1 MQRAS
6 VSHIRNEALVNDMTH
21 TVLADAL
28 KQKIECR
35 TARLGVVGL
44 GHVGL
49 PLAMLYSR
57 AGFRVTG
64 FDVDSFKVASLNM
77 GRSYIQRILPEEI
90 QQLRENGF
98 EATTHFGDVR
108 SLDAVMI
115 CIPAPL
121 REEQG
126 ADMRYIENTAR
137 ALAPHLRAGQM
148 IIIESTTYS
157 GTTEEVLIPILEAGN
172 QQFLRCYRD
181 GEDEGRCFHV
191 AYSPEREGPGN
202 TSVDR
207 PNVPKVIGSCS
218 ALTTELAAS
227 LYSTVFRRVIPVS
240 SASTAE
246 MTRLLE
252 DIYRCVNI
260 ALVNELRLLCPRLG
274 LDIRDIMDPAGTK
287 PSGFQALHAGAQR
300 IPLDPLY
307 LSWKAKEVDSSPR
320 FKTT

>member
-1 MQRAS
+1 MTQT
-6 VSHIRNEALVNDMTH
+6 ALAH
-21 TVLADAL
+21 AL
-28 KQKIECR
+28 KQKIERR

-57 AGFRVTG
+57 AGFRITG

-90 QQLRENGF
+90 QQLRKNGF
-98 EATTHFGDVR
+98 EATTHFGDVG

-137 ALAPHLRAGQM
+137 ALAPHLRAGQL
-148 IIIESTTYS
+148 IILESTTWS
-157 GTTEEVLIPILEAGN
+157 GTIEEVLIPNLEAGN
-172 QQFLRCYRD
+172 RESLHCYRD
-181 GEDEGRCFHV
+181 GEDEDRCFHV

-202 TSVDR
+202 TSIDR
-207 PNVPKVIGSCS
+207 PNVPKVVGSGS
-218 ALTTELAAS
+218 PFTTELAAG
-227 LYSTVFRRVIPVS
+227 LYSTVFCRVIPLS
-240 SASTAE
+240 SASAAE
-246 MTRLLE
+246 TTRLLE

-260 ALVNELRLLCPRLG
+260 ALVNELRLICPRLG
-274 LDIRDIMDPAGTK
+274 LDIRDIMDPAGAK
-287 PSGFQALHAGAQR
+287 PAGFQALHAGAQR

-320 FKTT
+320 LVTT